1 VQKIKNPIISIINED
16 KWRQHASKI
25 RFFAAAVLIVAV
37 CIADYSPAMKAGFI
51 WNDDSDLIENTVL
64 KGGGLYRSWF
74 TTAQPNYWP
83 ITWTSYWLEHKLWEL
98 NPAGYH
104 IINILIHA
112 ACALLIWRILLL
124 LKIPAP
130 WLAALVFAVH
140 PVNVESVA
148 WITQRKTLLAMLFFL
163 MSLLLY
169 LKFENSN
176 KFLLYWLSA
185 GTFVLA
191 MLSKGSVVALPVVL
205 LLIVWWRHGTITRK
219 DLLRSIPFF
228 AISAV
233 MSCVEIWFQY
243 NRVIAAET
251 IRSDNFFARLA
262 GAGMAV
268 WFYIYK
274 AVLPAN
280 LIFVYPRWQIN
291 PEEWLVYVPF
301 AALTGLF
308 LLLLRYRQSW
318 AKSLLFALSYY
329 VVMLLP
335 VLGFFSIY
343 FMKYSLVADH
353 YQYAAIIGMIALVVS
368 AGYFI
373 AVRLGRWGNI
383 IAKTAAVVILA
394 LLATL
399 TWRQCR
405 IYKDVET
412 LWSDVLLKNPDSWI
426 AHNDLGIALQSKG
439 RLDEAMAHYRHALQ
453 FRTDAEVYNNIGNL
467 FTQQGKTTEAA
478 EYYLKALRAN
488 PDYINTYYNMGK
500 LFQIQGKTDA
510 AIDCFRQAVRRN
522 PGMVEAHYSLALA
535 LQTQGKLDEA
545 LDCYRR
551 ALQLKPGLAEAYNNI
566 GTILAVQGRLD
577 EAIEYFQQALKFRPD
592 YPKARQNL
600 INTLKQQQLL
610 KNTKVSD

>member
-1 VQKIKNPIISIINED
+1 MQKVKNPVISIINED
-16 KWRQHASKI
+16 KWGQHASKI
-25 RFFAAAVLIVAV
+25 GPFAAAALIVAV

-64 KGGGLYRSWF
+64 KEGGLYRSWF

-83 ITWTSYWLEHKLWEL
+83 ITWISYWLEHKLWEL
-98 NPAGYH
+98 NPTGYH
-104 IINILIHA
+104 ITNILIHT

-148 WITQRKTLLAMLFFL
+148 WITQRKTLLAVLFFL
-163 MSLLLY
+163 ISLLLY
-169 LKFENSN
+169 LKFENGN
-176 KFLLYWLSA
+176 RFLLYWLSA

-205 LLIVWWRHGTITRK
+205 LLIAWWRHRTIIRK

-228 AISAV
+228 AISALAG
-233 MSCVEIWFQY
+233 CVEIWFQY
-243 NRVIAAET
+243 NRAIAGEA
-251 IRSDNFFARLA
+251 IRTDNFFARLA

-274 AVLPAN
+274 AVVPVN
-280 LIFVYPRWQIN
+280 LIFIYPRWQIN

-308 LLLLRYRQSW
+308 LLLLRYRQNW

-353 YQYAAIIGMIALVVS
+353 YQYASIIGMIALVVS

-373 AVRLGRWGNI
+373 AARLGRWGSI

-412 LWSDVLLKNPDSWI
+412 LWSDVLLKNPNSWI

-439 RLDEAMAHYRHALQ
+439 RLDEAMAHYRRALQ
-453 FRTDAEVYNNIGNL
+453 FRADAEVYNNIANV
-467 FTQQGKTTEAA
+467 FTQQGNSNEAA
-478 EYYLKALRAN
+478 EYYLKALKVN
-488 PDYINTYYNMGK
+488 PNYVNAYYNMGK

-510 AIDCFRQAVRRN
+510 AIDCFRQALRRN
-522 PGMVEAHYSLALA
+522 PALVEAHYSLGFA

-545 LDCYRR
+545 QDCYRR
-551 ALQLKPGLAEAYNNI
+551 ALRQKPDFPEAYNNI

-577 EAIEYFQQALKFRPD
+577 EAVEHFHQALKFRPD

-610 KNTKVSD
+610 KNTTVSD